1 LDFDARTRN
10 ISPSLPGRTGRH
22 STCHLMQP
30 LAHSVLPFAGS
41 FTVTVCESMI
51 CNDFEKIKIINATD
65 KVLHVAVEC
74 NW

>member
-1 LDFDARTRN
+1 
-10 ISPSLPGRTGRH
+10 
-22 STCHLMQP
+22 MQP